1 MTADEFIANA
11 EFLIGKPYSEIDCI
25 GLVRASAHIRCQ
37 GTNWLWR
44 SYNSRGKYQYLTAR
58 MERPPLT
65 KSEMR
70 KGLLLF
76 RVKWGVVPKGYTD
89 KPDCHH
95 VGILTGT
102 HVIQS
107 NSGTGV
113 YKELYDQ
120 HKWDACGWLKQI
132 TESDETLPFE
142 QLIPSDVYNDP
153 DSDTDSASPS
163 IYEPSDHEMLKAL
176 YDHFIID

>member
-11 EFLIGKPYSEIDCI
+11 EALIGEPYSEIDCI
-25 GLVRASAHIRCQ
+25 GLVRAAAHIRCQ

-65 KSEMR
+65 KAEMR

-76 RVKWGVVPKGYTD
+76 RVDWDKIPKGYTD

-95 VGILTGT
+95 VAILTGKY
-102 HVIQS
+102 VIQS
-107 NSGTGV
+107 NVGKGV
-113 YKELYDQ
+113 YRELYDQ

-132 TESDETLPFE
+132 TESESEQDDPLPFE
-142 QLIPSDVYNDP
+142 PLIPSDVYND
-153 DSDTDSASPS
+153 TDSVKPA
-163 IYEPSDHEMLKAL
+163 IYEPTDHEMLKAL